1 MVSLSQKEKQNRY
14 WRLMEGGNWVEEGK
28 RWGVRSRGWRKII
41 CRERE
46 GKSVVVAVQFLGCA
60 RDLGRG
66 KAPEDI

>member
-1 MVSLSQKEKQNRY
+1 M
-14 WRLMEGGNWVEEGK
+14 EEGK